1 MCVCARAC
9 TQVCACA
16 RPTNSLEEVCRCSVF
31 GLQVDLHGVASFQK
45 ETVENLFTKRI
56 YGNRLA
62 LVRGEGVLF
71 DRCDVEDK
79 VS

>member
-1 MCVCARAC
+1 M
-9 TQVCACA
+9 
-16 RPTNSLEEVCRCSVF
+16 
-31 GLQVDLHGVASFQK
+31 DLHGVAFFQK
-45 ETVENLFTKRI
+45 EMVENLFAKRI
-56 YGNRLA
+56 YRNRLA